1 MIKFIHSS
9 PHFKYMVN
17 FCINIIYLHIYEL
30 RIAPHNDLLL
40 VGQIAQLEEHCTSIA
55 EVKVGIPPVQAWIF
69 LAFLAA
75 VYKQR

>member
-17 FCINIIYLHIYEL
+17 SCIIIIYLHIYEL

-40 VGQIAQLEEHCTSIA
+40 VGLIAQLEEHCTGIA
-55 EVKVGIPPVQAWIF
+55 EVKLGIPVQVWIF
-69 LAFLAA
+69 LAIIAA
-75 VYKQR
+75 AYNQR